1 MKKKNLFLI
10 STIFV
15 FIVALLMG
23 CGQSKT
29 NTATNEKAV
38 ANSKNIVV
46 HYGYQPGHAQIVVA
60 KEKGWLDE
68 EFSKDGITIELNK
81 FASGPPM
88 IEAFTGNRLEFGQV
102 GDQPALQAQAN
113 SAKIK
118 AIGLYGLASKTNQLL
133 ATSSS
138 GVKSINDL
146 KGKKVGVTI
155 GSVGHQLLYIL
166 LDAAGLKP
174 SDIEVLN
181 LQPADIKSSLASKN
195 IDAAVTWDPIATQI
209 VNEGIAQL
217 ITDGEKYKLSANV
230 IIANSDFLKEHGDI
244 AERLIKVLDKSQKWI
259 EENKQEA
266 LEIVSKDSG
275 FSVDVL
281 KPAFEKTDRGIKFTD
296 EAIQSIKDTGK
307 YLYDNKVIQKQVNVD
322 ELIDKTYLNN
332 AGIK

>member
-1 MKKKNLFLI
+1 MKKKKLFLI
-10 STIFV
+10 SIIFV
-15 FIVALLMG
+15 FIISLITG

-29 NTATNEKAV
+29 NTATNEKE
-38 ANSKNIVV
+38 NSKNIVV

-81 FASGPPM
+81 FASGPPI

-113 SAKIK
+113 NAKIK
-118 AIGLYGLASKTNQLL
+118 VIGLYGIASKTNQLL

-166 LDAAGLKP
+166 LDAAGLKS

-230 IIANSDFLKEHGDI
+230 IIANSDFLKQHGDV
-244 AERLIKVLDKSQKWI
+244 AERLIKVLDKTQKWI

-281 KPAFEKTDRGIKFTD
+281 KPSFDKTDRNIKFSD
-296 EAIQSIKDTGK
+296 EAIKSIKDTAK
-307 YLYDNKVIQKQVNVD
+307 YLYDNKVIQKEVNVD
-322 ELIDKTYLNN
+322 DLIDKTYLNN

>member
-1 MKKKNLFLI
+1 MKKKKIFLL
-10 STIFV
+10 STIFI
-15 FIVALLMG
+15 FILSLITG
-23 CGQSKT
+23 CGKSNI
-29 NTATNEKAV
+29 NTATNEKA
-38 ANSKNIVV
+38 NSKDIVV

-68 EFSKDGITIELNK
+68 EFSKDNITIELDK

-113 SAKIK
+113 GAKVK
-118 AIGLYGLASKTNQLL
+118 SIGLYASASKTNQLL
-133 ATSSS
+133 ATSKS
-138 GVKSINDL
+138 GIKSISDL

-166 LDAAGLKP
+166 LDSVGSKP
-174 SDIEVLN
+174 SDIEILN
-181 LQPADIKSSLASKN
+181 LQPADIKSSLASNN

-217 ITDGEKYKLSANV
+217 ITDGEKYKLSVNV
-230 IIANSDFLKEHGDI
+230 IIANSDFLNEHGDI

-259 EENKQEA
+259 DENKEEA

-281 KPAFEKTDRGIKFTD
+281 KPQFEKTDMSIQFTD
-296 EAIQSIKDTGK
+296 EKIQSIKDTAK
-307 YLYDNKVIQKQVNVD
+307 YLYDNKIINKEINVD
-322 ELIDKTYLNN
+322 DQIDKTYLEK

>member
-1 MKKKNLFLI
+1 MKKKKKFLLSI
-10 STIFV
+10 I
-15 FIVALLMG
+15 FIVILSLITG

-29 NTATNEKAV
+29 NTATNEKA
-38 ANSKNIVV
+38 NSKDIVV

-68 EFSKDGITIELNK
+68 EFSKDGISIELNK

-113 SAKIK
+113 GAKVK
-118 AIGLYGLASKTNQLL
+118 AIGLYGVASKTNQLL
-133 ATSSS
+133 ATSDS
-138 GVKSINDL
+138 GIKSISDL

-166 LDAAGLKP
+166 LDSVGLKP
-174 SDIEVLN
+174 SDIEILN

-209 VNEGIAQL
+209 VNDGIAQL
-217 ITDGEKYKLSANV
+217 ITDGEKYKLSVNV
-230 IIANSDFLKEHGDI
+230 IIANSDFLKEHEDV
-244 AERLIKVLDKSQKWI
+244 AERLLKVLDKTQKWI

-275 FSVDVL
+275 FTVDVL
-281 KPAFEKTDRGIKFTD
+281 KPSFDKTDRNIKFTD

-307 YLYDNKVIQKQVNVD
+307 YLYDNKVIQKEVNVND
-322 ELIDKTYLNN
+322 LIDKTYLNN